1 MFRRRPFAAALTLAL
16 VAPVTAFATSP
27 AASAAPTPTA
37 KKVVAK
43 HLPRPSRTGGHTRAH
58 DPHTVLVKF
67 KTTASKASR
76 DLALTRRGGHAGA
89 QVGGTSFVKVT
100 TNGRAEELAS
110 RLGADPSVAEVT
122 LDYVRSAAATPNDPA
137 FGYDQDYL
145 KTVRVPTA
153 WDRSKGSLTQ
163 VVAVIDTG
171 VNGKHPDLVGRTVA
185 GYNAIRNV
193 GIAAGAAS
201 DDNGH
206 GSMVSGI
213 IAAAT
218 NNGVGI
224 SGVAWNAKIMPVK
237 VLDGTG
243 NGTDSDVAEG
253 VNWAVS
259 HGAKILNLSLGG
271 DGDNPALHDAVKNAV
286 AKGAVVIVA
295 AGNWGDD
302 VPQYP
307 AAYPEAIA
315 VGATDSTGALTDF
328 SSYGPWIDVAA
339 PGWGI
344 LSTRLADTYYF
355 GDGTS
360 FSAPIVAGVA
370 TLIRTQSPTLTPAQ
384 VLSRL
389 RSTAR
394 DAGPRGI
401 DPYYGAG
408 VVDATNALGGG
419 WAADFAQPAPWIGEP
434 NDVPV
439 RAKTL
444 DQANYGLI
452 DVEGDVDWYRFTP
465 TALRAASVTVGPSYN
480 NADDAQNLDPV
491 LAVYD
496 KNLRLVGQV
505 DAKGPGESETL
516 TFRPSGDEYFFTVRN
531 FNGNRTDASYVVGV
545 DSAPIGEFDPS
556 VLFPVASVAGGN
568 AALGATAVGD
578 LTGDGRV
585 DAVATAAAPGTGA
598 QLYVFA
604 QTSSGTFGAARPYGT
619 VDSSLAHNVVV
630 ADVDRDGRR
639 DVVVATDLGV
649 QVLLQTAAGDLAPA
663 TLVPGTSG
671 VTFVETADLDG
682 DGRTDLVT
690 SSPAG
695 VTALVQQVDGSWA
708 ATVVSDTHAT
718 ELETGDLDGDAR
730 PDVAAVAADG
740 VRVLHNTTTGWTS
753 TTHVAVAGAVHRGI
767 EVADVNGDSRA
778 DLVVSTGEVAPS
790 SQIVVLTQTST
801 GQLADPVVRSTT
813 DWPTSVES
821 GDVDGNGRPDVIALH
836 EKWGHVTVE
845 FQGQDGTLGATGYG
859 QTDTVQD
866 FGPGALAVG
875 DVTGDGSPDAVV
887 ATDSGLRLVRNGG
900 ASTPGTTQLWVRSTS
915 PNDFGSGLTQTYTPT
930 VTFAR
935 DVVPSS
941 VTTSTVRILNG
952 RNGSAVP
959 ASVTYDAVKR
969 TATVRPTSPLYD
981 NAPYRLTVSGVKD
994 TSATTMTTAYS
1005 STFRTVDVAPKGV
1018 GAFRATGA
1026 LRAATLTWTAP
1037 AVNDLDRY
1045 IVRMATGSTPP
1056 ANVTTGTGVYSGTA
1070 LSAKVNLAQ
1079 GTTYSFRIWAKDRSG
1094 RYSPASSVKLVGTA
1108 ETIGSSTTSLTKGRF
1123 VTVSSKLT
1131 RRDTGG
1137 PISGVPVQL
1146 YWRKVGSTTWNLTAT
1161 RTSSSVGTVSYAHAP
1176 SASVDYMWVYRGSS
1190 AYVGSSSA
1198 LRRVTVR

>member
-27 AASAAPTPTA
+27 VASAAPTPTA

-76 DLALTRRGGHAGA
+76 DLALQRRGGHAGV

-370 TLIRTQSPTLTPAQ
+370 TLIRTQSPALTPAQ

-568 AALGATAVGD
+568 VALGATAVGD

-598 QLYVFA
+598 QLFVFA
-604 QTSSGTFGAARPYGT
+604 QTSSGTFGAARPFGT

-649 QVLLQTAAGDLAPA
+649 QVLLQTTAGDLAPA

-836 EKWGHVTVE
+836 EKWGNVTVE

-1037 AVNDLDRY
+1037 GVNDLDRY

-1079 GTTYSFRIWAKDRSG
+1079 GTTYSVRIWAKDRSG